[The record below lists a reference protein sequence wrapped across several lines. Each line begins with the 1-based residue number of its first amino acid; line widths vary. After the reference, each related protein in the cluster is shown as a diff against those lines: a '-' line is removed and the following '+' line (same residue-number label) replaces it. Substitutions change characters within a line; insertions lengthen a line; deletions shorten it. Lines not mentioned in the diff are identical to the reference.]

1 MLYWPL
7 LFYSSETLFSMPALF
22 VDQITVIDFAYFHPA
37 RGVIGE
43 SWIVDVILEGDLDD
57 QGMVFDFAHVKKQ
70 IKRTID
76 QCVDHKFVVPA
87 AYGDLRISDS
97 GGQRIIEAVDTSG
110 RRYRHESPAEAVVLL
125 DSDAV
130 TLQAVEEVLRD
141 ACLETLP
148 DNVSEL
154 VLKLTPEHITE
165 AYYHY
170 AHGLKKHLGDCQRIA
185 HGHRSRIQIWENG
198 DRSDTLESLW
208 ADHWRDIY
216 LGTREDLAEEFE
228 LDGIRYLKFSYEA
241 QQGNFSLTLPEK
253 SCDLLETDSTV
264 ELIAGFIADSLK
276 KERPDSHITVRAFE
290 GVNKGAIARR

>member
-1 MLYWPL
+1 
-7 LFYSSETLFSMPALF
+7 MPALF
-22 VDQITVIDFAYFHPA
+22 VDQITVIDFAYFHPD

-43 SWIVDVILEGDLDD
+43 SWIVDVILEGELDD

-76 QCVDHKFVVPA
+76 NCVDHKFVVPA
-87 AYGDLRISDS
+87 GYADLRVSNN
-97 GGQRIIEAVDTSG
+97 GNQKIIEATDSHG

-125 DSDAV
+125 EADAV
-130 TLQAVEEVLRD
+130 TLQALEALLREVCR
-141 ACLETLP
+141 ETLP

-198 DRSDTLESLW
+198 DRSEVLESLW
-208 ADHWRDIY
+208 SDRWRDIY

-228 LDGIRYLKFSYEA
+228 LEGTRYLKFSYQAE
-241 QQGNFSLTLPEK
+241 QGNFSLTLPAK
-253 SCDLLETDSTV
+253 NCDLLDTDSTV
-264 ELIAGFIADSLK
+264 ELIAEHIADSLK
-276 KERPDSHITVRAFE
+276 MERPDSHITVRAFE
-290 GVNKGAIARR
+290 GVDKGAIARR